1 MVVTGEAWSKAFHFY
16 ADHLSCYH
24 MTSSLFTMTN
34 SAATNGFDPVITQGT
49 KGTPAYTVDEKP
61 IGTPRPIRVIA
72 IGAGASGLN
81 FARQIELHM
90 PNVDLTI
97 YEKNAD
103 VGGTWFENRYPGCAC
118 DIPAHNYQFTWEP
131 NPNWSAL

>member
-1 MVVTGEAWSKAFHFY
+1 MQTI
-16 ADHLSCYH
+16 HL
-24 MTSSLFTMTN
+24 TSSVFTMITSN
-34 SAATNGFDPVITQGT
+34 STGINGSEPVITQGT

-81 FARQIELHM
+81 FARQIEQHM

-131 NPNWSAL
+131 NPNWSTL